1 MADLETRSELS
12 RDSLG
17 AIGDV
22 LGAIGRREFELQ
34 PILERIVERAAELCD
49 AGWGYLWMREGDEF
63 LAVASHGASQA
74 SWEFEQQHPIKPGR
88 SSLVG
93 RVALEGRAVLIPDV
107 LDDPEYDW
115 AEGQKLAGH
124 RTALGLPIH
133 GDGGDVIGVVGV
145 ARTAVAPFD
154 DEQIGIV
161 SVFAD
166 QASVAVRLA
175 GLLAE
180 EHEAA
185 QREAAVQDVLQA
197 ITGSTFDLD
206 AMLQI
211 VTEHAVRLCHAES
224 GNLARRDGDVFRV
237 VAFTGFGATPEE
249 REYERLERS
258 LTYGPDRGSATGRV
272 LIERGVVHIPDVL
285 HDPDYMLAP
294 LQKVAGFRTLLAVPM
309 LRDGEP
315 IGVIS
320 VARNEPRP
328 FTAAEIRIIQTFAD
342 QASVAV
348 RLAGLLGETHEAL
361 ERETAVGQVLQSI
374 SRSTFELDAVLQTV
388 LDSAVR
394 LTHADQGNI
403 LREVGGFFRAR
414 AFSSDVP
421 EEFRD
426 VISSIAFQPERGS
439 AMGRALLERGPVQIV
454 DVLADPEYQ
463 LHDAQRIIGFRTLL
477 AAPLLRDGEPIGVL
491 AVWRQEV
498 QAFTA
503 PEINLLTTFADQ
515 AVLAIENVR
524 LFETIDRQRTELARY
539 APQAAELLSSDE
551 GEQLLAGHRRE
562 ITALFCDL
570 RGFTAFAETAEPEEV
585 LGLLREY
592 HAAVGEL
599 AVANG
604 GTVEHFAGDGLMVFF
619 NDPAKLAD
627 HQMAGV
633 RAALAMRERFSPL
646 AAGWRKRGYEL
657 GLGIGLAAGYATLG
671 RIGFEGRYDYGAVG
685 NVVILASRLSEAA
698 VADEILVSQ
707 RLHAATESEI
717 DAEEVDALQLK
728 GFSRPMSV
736 YRVRALRT

>member
-1 MADLETRSELS
+1 MADLETRSELAP
-12 RDSLG
+12 DSQG

-22 LGAIGRREFELQ
+22 LGAIGRRDFELQ
-34 PILERIVERAAELCD
+34 PLLERIVERAAELCE
-49 AGWGYLWMREGDEF
+49 AGWGYLWMRDGDEF
-63 LAVASHGASQA
+63 QAVASHGASQA
-74 SWEFEQQHPIKPGR
+74 SWEFEQQHPIKAGR
-88 SSLVG
+88 STLVG
-93 RVALEGRAVLIPDV
+93 RVAVEGRAVLIPDV

-124 RTALGLPIH
+124 RTALGVPVH
-133 GDGGDVIGVVGV
+133 GDGGELIGVIGL
-145 ARTAVAPFD
+145 ARTVVAPFD
-154 DEQIGIV
+154 EEQIGLV

-166 QASVAVRLA
+166 QAAVAVRLA

-185 QREAAVQDVLQA
+185 EREAAVQDVLQA
-197 ITGSTFDLD
+197 IALSSFDLD
-206 AMLQI
+206 AILQV
-211 VTEHAVRLCHAES
+211 VTEHAVRLCHAET

-237 VAFTGFGATPEE
+237 VAFTGFDQNAA
-249 REYERLERS
+249 EYERMERS
-258 LTYGPDRGSATGRV
+258 LAYVPERGSATGRV
-272 LIERGVVHIPDVL
+272 LLDRGVVHIPDVL
-285 HDPDYMLAP
+285 DDPEY
-294 LQKVAGFRTLLAVPM
+294 TLLEMQRVTGVRTIVSVPM

-320 VARNEPRP
+320 LARNQPRP
-328 FTAAEIRIIQTFAD
+328 FTAAEIRVVQTFAD
-342 QASVAV
+342 QASIAV

-403 LREVGGFFRAR
+403 LREADGYFRAR

-421 EEFRD
+421 DEFRRI
-426 VISSIAFQPERGS
+426 ISGIAFQPERGS

-463 LHDAQRIIGFRTLL
+463 LHDAQRVIGFRTLL
-477 AAPLLRDGEPIGVL
+477 ATPLLRDGEPIGVL

-539 APQAAELLSSDE
+539 APQAAQLLSSDE

-627 HQMAGV
+627 HQLAGV

-717 DAEEVDALQLK
+717 DAEAVDALQLK

-736 YRVRALRT
+736 YRVRGLRS